1 VGLRLLIID
10 VTLSVAKSEKEKATV
25 ASLSVNGTP
34 VFLYRKAIYL
44 EIRKCRMWEEKWK
57 YKSRIEWG
65 NSSSKENRSL
75 HQTSGQQSV
84 HDLTRVCGLQRYQI
98 PWRSG
103 DDVVWR

>member
-44 EIRKCRMWEEKWK
+44 EIRKCRMWEEK
-57 YKSRIEWG
+57 
-65 NSSSKENRSL
+65 
-75 HQTSGQQSV
+75 
-84 HDLTRVCGLQRYQI
+84 
-98 PWRSG
+98 
-103 DDVVWR
+103 